1 MASGFDGLVERL
13 LYDAALAGTGGELTL
28 VSHTPKPN
36 INKSHANQFSGLGIK
51 ELGNAIREFY
61 SNQRSGKGS
70 HQQVEAE
77 DSLLFSDAPPG
88 DGPII
93 DDNFVELVWHWVSR
107 NPEVTVEG
115 EFLPSVA
122 TSNSTGS
129 NSDPA
134 TNAGSKLDG
143 YRNQRLCTGEDR
155 VWYAIAGHGID
166 YKRIPFLEFQA
177 LSVIAAQGTKG
188 VLQPDVTKLTGQDK
202 RSLPKRTDNLAKNG
216 YIVKTTV
223 IARGTKTSLL
233 KLKKFAG
240 ESDLPEDEGAAPGTA
255 IIQYNLWFDEMMR
268 LLRENGDIMAF
279 EDIRIGLGINKKKFE
294 TRALHRCV
302 RRLAKVGC
310 LRKVTARVEAPASQP
325 DADMKSVRSLQ
336 LLRDP
341 TEIDRVAFMRSDWQ
355 RSKLL
360 DSAQIAQF
368 AASGANEDDEDD
380 IEEAEAIGGEDGEA
394 EDLRRVL
401 HRSPPVWNPDL
412 PFPNFLY
419 NRIKESGIAGTSSS
433 ELYEDS
439 VGQFWKRAMDEM
451 LVKLTDLWQFSQP
464 PHLRHLAIVKDTCQR
479 GKQPTFQYR
488 TYENFDKAV
497 VIGDTFWEGVFGPE
511 EKGKGKAKQKKAE
524 AAAAALP
531 DLDEWGF
538 AKVNHKLFVGQSGAA
553 TLEECRRTSKP
564 ALQGSSSLLAAGSLL
579 RGAPGSGRGPSKKL
593 QTTGGTPRSQA
604 TPRSTGSTIR
614 DHFSSKARP
623 AAASK
628 RTAQEADL
636 DTDQN
641 LASGRRSSIAD
652 QTPITLTKKT
662 RGGPRKSLR
671 ADEAPSLSSPVAEE
685 TSARRAVRPVAVD
698 GSPLAKKR
706 RQSAIFISD
715 AEVGPIDAIEETSE
729 PLVTDDKSPDE
740 AVADD
745 PDWFAQPAPS
755 VDVETGVEIN
765 PPGSLELKRR
775 TLQPLGRP
783 RKAKIAVFR
792 SSRLRD
798 FSWYV
803 RELPPSSETSVVPK
817 PKRGKAR
824 RNRTSLASSP
834 AHERSPQ
841 KPYRAPLV
849 RRTIDDTET
858 PKHDLSIQ
866 QQVDAPVH
874 GEAVDTAPEPTD
886 VVDVPERMDTDTAE
900 ATIPNMDPTL
910 ADPTG
915 DQSADASLPD
925 MTVHDNGDM
934 EGSVRQYKKA
944 GVTKNIGALHIK
956 RRKVAMDIIQ
966 SCGGVFPGKG
976 EIWFAF
982 VSIWQR
988 QYKQTPDR
996 HTVDNVMKGLVKG
1009 GKLKKLTFFF
1019 KTKKGLTIERS
1030 IYVEPEIDPNAPK
1043 VKALQKRIIDSY
1055 PASVLPE
1062 EADISPEFRKAAARN
1077 PQTTHRA
1084 KLTKAATGEVSPTAA
1099 SDTAGP
1105 KQLPPH
1111 YIRDEFPEDATLTV
1125 RRTASGVGLGA
1136 IDAQLRSI
1144 KQNRR
1149 MANLKRAGCARMMMP
1164 IDSEQ
1169 QDGVGELTYEE
1180 ALLQS
1185 EQQPRSYIRSAASKR
1200 SAARMRGSG
1209 PGGRKL
1215 PGRILGSKAK
1225 RTASNVMR
1233 MPAGRTKKSLP
1244 WDAIGYV
1251 ASQAAHSLVDPNWMA
1266 DISQPA
1272 PPPRRIERIQWKWV
1286 DPTAADWDI
1295 QPADMGSDGEDVDM
1309 AVNESASFGLLLPN
1323 QANVVDN
1330 NGLDE
1335 NTDVQIAPQT
1345 MDDIMN
1351 SHVLPSSPDTGTDT
1365 NEATKFFNEVER
1377 VQAWE
1382 QHVVKAKQAL
1392 ARGADRPFINYT
1404 TPLDVP
1410 WPMDNV
1416 ESLDAPLEEPRTRSS
1431 KRVRINDEEESPQ
1444 AKRRRQLQTKA
1455 TSRAQQKVY
1464 SDADPRRFKKRDRKA
1479 AANFGEKDHDRLAK
1493 AVALVSVVAGGLSY
1507 RRNWLIVAHTMGYQF
1522 ESEFLRHRWD
1532 KVRDQR
1538 DPLVK
1543 QMQAQIWEP
1552 FLDAYDRGD
1561 LPRIDYDDLEGT
1573 DWPALMDWLESEVL
1587 TTSTIDYTKPAAMIN
1602 KVPDLPMTR
1611 ADLES
1616 NFLLTETTASLN
1628 VSREEFFT
1636 AVVDKRRRD
1645 VAVTSLNGLP
1655 LECQSISDSSED
1667 VNDLL
1672 RSWARAIVLTEDS
1685 NYDVEEAYKK
1695 IRKFGDKVLDSTV
1708 RDLCAERILQVKK
1721 QGRRLPG
1728 RNLRLDDANFLPI
1741 FKRWS
1746 DKQGPEHLFLTRV
1759 AKKRAEVLDTLR
1771 YQDHYELEY
1780 SAEDELYVV
1789 LTNMVGQGLL
1799 QVKSNLPERNDNFDA
1814 PFPKLT
1820 AWGYSGY
1827 NYNVRTF
1834 DKTRLRFS
1842 IVYEKTDKFTFEHG
1856 LKNDV
1861 SIPIYPP
1868 HYGNED
1874 GYRIPLWVDIHHNLL
1889 PRMWEMVFRSVLNLV
1904 VFRPGI
1910 NSTDIEETHKG
1921 KIWAWEIDLLM
1932 KWMEETGIAERAGP
1946 GEEVNGLWKG
1956 GWKVGE
1962 WWYCA
1967 LSPDVAKWPALS
1979 E

>member
-13 LYDAALAGTGGELTL
+13 LYDAALAGTGGGLIS
-28 VSHTPKPN
+28 VSHRLVPN
-36 INKSHANQFSGLGIK
+36 INKSRANHFSGLGIK

-61 SNQRSGKGS
+61 SNQRSSKGS
-70 HQQVEAE
+70 HQHVEAE
-77 DSLLFSDAPPG
+77 DNLLFSDAPPG

-93 DDNFVELVWHWVSR
+93 DDNFIELVWHWVSR

-115 EFLPSVA
+115 EFISNAA
-122 TSNSTGS
+122 TSNSTGG
-129 NSDPA
+129 DDEPA
-134 TNAGSKLDG
+134 TDAGSKLDG

-341 TEIDRVAFMRSDWQ
+341 TDIDRVAFMRSDWQ

-380 IEEAEAIGGEDGEA
+380 MEEAEAVGGEDGEA

-524 AAAAALP
+524 AAAVAIP

-553 TLEECRRTSKP
+553 TLEECRRISKP
-564 ALQGSSSLLAAGSLL
+564 AQGSSSLLAPGSLL
-579 RGAPGSGRGPSKKL
+579 GRAPGSGRVSSKKS
-593 QTTGGTPRSQA
+593 QTTDRTPKSRA
-604 TPRSTGSTIR
+604 TPQKTGSTIR
-614 DHFSSKARP
+614 DHFSSKVRST
-623 AAASK
+623 AASK
-628 RTAQEADL
+628 RTAQQADL
-636 DTDQN
+636 DADQN
-641 LASGRRSSIAD
+641 PETVQSSSIAD
-652 QTPITLTKKT
+652 QTPITSTKKT

-671 ADEAPSLSSPVAEE
+671 ADDAPSLSSPATAE
-685 TSARRAVRPVAVD
+685 TSTRRAIQSVALD

-706 RQSAIFISD
+706 RQSTKVLPD
-715 AEVGPIDAIEETSE
+715 TGVEHIDAIEENSE
-729 PLVTDDKSPDE
+729 QPVTGDKNAYE
-740 AVADD
+740 VTADD
-745 PDWFAQPAPS
+745 PEWLTQPAPS
-755 VDVETGVEIN
+755 VDVETSVEIN
-765 PPGSLELKRR
+765 PPGSFELKRR

-803 RELPPSSETSVVPK
+803 RELPPPSEESAGAK
-817 PKRGKAR
+817 SKRGKAQ
-824 RNRTSLASSP
+824 RNRKSLASSP
-834 AHERSPQ
+834 THERSPQ

-849 RRTIDDTET
+849 RQTIEDTET
-858 PKHDLSIQ
+858 PKHGTSIQ
-866 QQVDAPVH
+866 QQADAPLH
-874 GEAVDTAPEPTD
+874 SEAVDAAAEATGDAN
-886 VVDVPERMDTDTAE
+886 VPDPMDTDTA
-900 ATIPNMDPTL
+900 AVTIPNMDPTL
-910 ADPTG
+910 ADPTATH
-915 DQSADASLPD
+915 SADASLPD
-925 MTVHDNGDM
+925 MTVHGTGDV
-934 EGSVRQYKKA
+934 EDSVRQYKKA

-956 RRKVAMDIIQ
+956 RRKIAMDIIQ
-966 SCGGVFPGKG
+966 ACGGVFPGKG

-982 VSIWQR
+982 VSIWQK

-1019 KTKKGLTIERS
+1019 KTKKGLTVERS
-1030 IYVEPEIDPNAPK
+1030 IFVEPEIDPNAPK

-1077 PQTTHRA
+1077 TQTTHHA
-1084 KLTKAATGEVSPTAA
+1084 KLAKAATGEVSPTTP

-1105 KQLPPH
+1105 KRLPPH

-1125 RRTASGVGLGA
+1125 RRTANGVGLGA

-1149 MANLKRAGCARMMMP
+1149 MANLKRAGGARMVMP
-1164 IDSEQ
+1164 IDFEQ
-1169 QDGVGELTYEE
+1169 QDGVDELTYEQ
-1180 ALLQS
+1180 ALLQN
-1185 EQQPRSYIRSAASKR
+1185 EQRPTSYIRSAASKR

-1225 RTASNVMR
+1225 RTASSALRV
-1233 MPAGRTKKSLP
+1233 PSTRTKKSLP

-1251 ASQAAHSLVDPNWMA
+1251 ASQAAHSFVDPKWMA

-1286 DPTAADWDI
+1286 DPTAADWEI
-1295 QPADMGSDGEDVDM
+1295 QPTDMGSDGEDVDM
-1309 AVNESASFGLLLPN
+1309 GNNESASFGLLLPN
-1323 QANVVDN
+1323 QVNLVDN

-1335 NTDVQIAPQT
+1335 SADVQIAPQT
-1345 MDDIMN
+1345 MNDIMN
-1351 SHVLPSSPDTGTDT
+1351 SHMLPSSPDTGSDE

-1404 TPLDVP
+1404 TPSDVP
-1410 WPMDNV
+1410 WPMDHV
-1416 ESLDAPLEEPRTRSS
+1416 ESLEAPLEEPRTRSS
-1431 KRVRINDEEESPQ
+1431 KRVRINDAEESPQ
-1444 AKRRRQLQTKA
+1444 AKRRRQAQTKA
-1455 TSRAQQKVY
+1455 ALPSQQRVY

-1479 AANFGEKDHDRLAK
+1479 AANFGEKEHDRLAK

-1573 DWPALMDWLESEVL
+1573 DWPALMDWLENEVL
-1587 TTSTIDYTKPAAMIN
+1587 TTSTLDYTKPAAMIN

-1616 NFLLTETTASLN
+1616 NFLLAETTASLN

-1655 LECQSISDSSED
+1655 LERDSNPNSPED

-1695 IRKFGDKVLDSTV
+1695 IRKFGDKILDSTV

-1759 AKKRAEVLDTLR
+1759 AKRRADVLDTLR

-1799 QVKSNLPERNDNFDA
+1799 QVKSNLPERNDDFGA

-1856 LKNDV
+1856 LRNDV

-1874 GYRIPLWVDIHHNLL
+1874 GHRIPLWVDIHHNLL
-1889 PRMWEMVFRSVLNLV
+1889 PRMWEMVSRSVLHLV